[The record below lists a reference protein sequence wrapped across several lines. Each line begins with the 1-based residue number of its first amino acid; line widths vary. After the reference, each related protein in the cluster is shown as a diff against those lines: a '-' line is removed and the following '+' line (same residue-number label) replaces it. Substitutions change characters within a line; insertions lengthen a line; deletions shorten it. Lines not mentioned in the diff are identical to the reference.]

1 MDKATLIGFL
11 VGALSLII
19 SILLG
24 GPLTTFWDLPSVFVV
39 VGGTIASLM
48 INFSMK
54 EVMSVLKV
62 IKNVFFEKEESLVKV
77 IDLLVS
83 LAEKARREGI
93 LAIEKALDEVDD
105 PYLKGGLRLAVDG
118 SEPDVIKDSMEIELD
133 NMEKRHKKG
142 QKIVDATATFGPAYG
157 MIGTLIG
164 LINMLKTLEDPSTI
178 GAGMAVALIT
188 TFYGAVIA
196 NFLCLPL
203 KGKLESNSA
212 REITKKELIIEG
224 VIGIQGGDNPRML
237 RSKLETYLA
246 PEERSKEESKK

>member
-11 VGALSLII
+11 VGFISIII

-24 GPLTTFWDLPSVFVV
+24 GPLTTFWDLPSVFI
-39 VGGTIASLM
+39 VGGGTMASLM

-54 EVMSVLKV
+54 EVTSVMKV
-62 IKNVFFEKEESLVKV
+62 VKNVFFEKEESLVKI

-93 LAIEKALDEVDD
+93 LAIEKALEQIDD
-105 PYLKGGLRLAVDG
+105 DFLKSGLRMAVDG
-118 SEPDVIKDSMEIELD
+118 SEPSVIKDSMEIEMD
-133 NMEKRHKKG
+133 NMESRHKKG
-142 QKIVDATATFGPAYG
+142 QKIVDATATYGPAYG

-164 LINMLKTLEDPSTI
+164 LVNMLKTLDDPSKI
-178 GAGMAVALIT
+178 GGGMAVALIT
-188 TFYGAVIA
+188 TFYGACIA
-196 NFLCLPL
+196 NLICLPL

-212 REITKKELIIEG
+212 KEMTKKSLIIEG

-237 RSKLETYLA
+237 RTKLETYLA
-246 PEERSKEESKK
+246 PIERSRDDNK